1 MWTKKNEEIMNNS
14 IEKNNIEKNI
24 LPLVKKPI
32 TYLGNEVNAVH
43 KNPDENMIRFAFA
56 FPDTYE
62 VGMSHLGLKI
72 LYGLLNKEQDV
83 WCERVFAPWA
93 DMEQQLLEK
102 HISLYGLESMTPLG
116 RYDFIG
122 FTLQYEMSYSNI
134 LNMLKLGQIPLRTE
148 QRSEEDPFI
157 IAGGPCAYNPEP
169 IADFIDF
176 FVIGEGE
183 EVILKIIESY
193 RKWKFSKE
201 KRLEFLK
208 TVATIEGVYVPSF
221 YQTTYDE
228 ETGVIV
234 NFEPIVDEAAPRIRK
249 QFVEDI
255 ENIYFPDEIIVP
267 YTETVHDR
275 ISYEIF
281 RGCGRGCRFCQA
293 GMIYRPTREKSV
305 TSIQNQIKTLIE
317 STGYDEVSL
326 SSLSTGDYSEIEL
339 LIKNLT
345 NEYEDGKVSLSLPS
359 LRIDSLSIDML
370 EEIQKVRKTGL
381 TFAPEAGTQRMRD
394 VINKG
399 VTEKN
404 LMDTVSSAFKK
415 GWGHIKLYFMIGL
428 PGENLEDI
436 EGIAD
441 LGQKTV
447 EEYYKLDREQRNK
460 SLKVVL
466 STSSFVP
473 KPFTP
478 FQWMAQNTQD
488 EFKSK
493 QKHLKDCIKD
503 RKISYTWHDS
513 KVSFL
518 EAVFA
523 RGDRRLGKVLEK
535 AHEKGCKFDGWG
547 EFFDYEKWMEAF
559 VESGVNPEFY
569 AFRQRSFEEVLPWDF
584 IDAGISK
591 DFLIS
596 EAKKAE
602 LVLTTP
608 FCPENCSNCGI
619 LEFKKGW
626 KCNGKNSVSI

>member
-1 MWTKKNEEIMNNS
+1 
-14 IEKNNIEKNI
+14 
-24 LPLVKKPI
+24 
-32 TYLGNEVNAVH
+32 
-43 KNPDENMIRFAFA
+43 
-56 FPDTYE
+56 
-62 VGMSHLGLKI
+62 
-72 LYGLLNKEQDV
+72 
-83 WCERVFAPWA
+83 
-93 DMEQQLLEK
+93 
-102 HISLYGLESMTPLG
+102 MTPLG

-370 EEIQKVRKTGL
+370 EEIQKQV
-381 TFAPEAGTQRMRD
+381 
-394 VINKG
+394 
-399 VTEKN
+399 
-404 LMDTVSSAFKK
+404 
-415 GWGHIKLYFMIGL
+415 
-428 PGENLEDI
+428 
-436 EGIAD
+436 
-441 LGQKTV
+441 
-447 EEYYKLDREQRNK
+447 
-460 SLKVVL
+460 
-466 STSSFVP
+466 
-473 KPFTP
+473 
-478 FQWMAQNTQD
+478 
-488 EFKSK
+488 
-493 QKHLKDCIKD
+493 
-503 RKISYTWHDS
+503 
-513 KVSFL
+513 
-518 EAVFA
+518 
-523 RGDRRLGKVLEK
+523 
-535 AHEKGCKFDGWG
+535 
-547 EFFDYEKWMEAF
+547 
-559 VESGVNPEFY
+559 
-569 AFRQRSFEEVLPWDF
+569 
-584 IDAGISK
+584 
-591 DFLIS
+591 
-596 EAKKAE
+596 
-602 LVLTTP
+602 
-608 FCPENCSNCGI
+608 
-619 LEFKKGW
+619 
-626 KCNGKNSVSI
+626 